1 MKKLLLMLMFTGA
14 FLWTTTTV
22 NELLAQEMTELTVPD
37 YSYGV
42 IGATTGTVTYWGIT
56 NPGPYGEKST
66 RGEEKPYDVFF
77 AHGWRWWQYV
87 VNEFRCRDF
96 PDFNF
101 PGLHGYG
108 FTSYGAC
115 PPSYPDIG
123 DMASWGGAIVE
134 PASRQMWSLAGAANN
149 DYGPTEPY
157 YIGPFGYPPSSIW
170 GSVQAYCYLRKIVT
184 VQSTGSLQDGDPVD
198 IKASLTSQ
206 GVFGG
211 DGDISDIGVLFLNK
225 LSEIPWYKWLMG
237 REYLATTD
245 VDDILGNSQ
254 FMNNMVGN
262 LVIYLNNTADTTAT
276 VAIGDTIVVE
286 VAFNNEIKL
295 DNPEIRSNGESEGW
309 VGERP
314 AELFPNRVYATNDSI
329 KNMIKK
335 HGNSLTYDLVCLTP
349 GAFLEPLPVNGPNTD
364 EDKDGISDA
373 REKGPDGNDD
383 SFDGNTDGTP
393 DFEQANV
400 ASFHTYDGQNY
411 VTLVVPEGTE
421 LSQLIVTDNPSP
433 LDAPA
438 DTDLYYGFFDFSIDG
453 LDLGESIIVTLI
465 LHNGVPVEKYYK
477 YGMTPDDLTQHWYE
491 FTYDSETGAVISGN
505 VISLH
510 FTDGLRGDEDI
521 TVNGSIKEPGG
532 PSKSVTT
539 GMSEF
544 IGKKGAIVVY
554 PNPSTDYITLKTNN
568 IEPADDYILM
578 INSIDGKIMLEKLF
592 DIHDANQ
599 EIVIPI
605 NDFPNGIYMIS
616 LQRNN
621 LIYKSKL
628 IKLE

>member
-37 YSYGV
+37 YSYGAV
-42 IGATTGTVTYWGIT
+42 GAGTGTVTYWGIT

-66 RGEEKPYDVFF
+66 RGEERPYDVFF

-115 PPSYPDIG
+115 PPMVPDIG
-123 DMASWGGAIVE
+123 DMASWGGVVVE
-134 PASRQMWSLAGAANN
+134 SASRQMWSLAGAVNN
-149 DYGPTEPY
+149 DNGPTEPY
-157 YIGPFGYPPSSIW
+157 VFILTYPPSSIW
-170 GSVQAYCYLRKIVT
+170 GRVQTYCYLRKIVI

-198 IKASLTSQ
+198 IEASLTSQ

-225 LSEIPWYKWLMG
+225 LSERPWLVYGGFG
-237 REYLATTD
+237 REYLGWGD
-245 VDDILGNSQ
+245 VADILGNHN
-254 FMNNMVGN
+254 FMNNMLGN

-295 DNPEIRSNGESEGW
+295 DNPGIRDPGESEGW
-309 VGERP
+309 IGERP
-314 AELFPNRVYATNDSI
+314 ADLFTNRVYATNDSI
-329 KNMIKK
+329 RNMIKK
-335 HGNSLTYDLVCLTP
+335 HGNSLTYNLTCLTP
-349 GAFLEPLPVNGPNTD
+349 GAFLEPLPDDGPNTD
-364 EDKDGISDA
+364 EDMDGISDA

-383 SFDGNTDGTP
+383 SYDGNTDGLP
-393 DFEQANV
+393 DYQQVNV
-400 ASFHTYDGQNY
+400 SSFHTYDGQDY

-433 LDAPA
+433 LDAPT
-438 DTDLYYGFFDFSIDG
+438 DTDFNYGFFDFSIDG
-453 LDLGESIIVTLI
+453 LEPGEAITVTLI
-465 LHNGVPVEKYYK
+465 LHNAVSVDKYYK
-477 YGMTPDDLTQHWYE
+477 YGMTPDDPTPHWYE
-491 FTYDSETGAVISGN
+491 FMYDGQTGAAISGN
-505 VISLH
+505 VIDLY

-532 PSKSVTT
+532 PSKSITT
-539 GMSEF
+539 GTPYLAEKSE
-544 IGKKGAIVVY
+544 IIIY
-554 PNPSTDYITLKTNN
+554 PNPAGEYIIMQLNN
-568 IEPADDYILM
+568 ILPANDYILR
-578 INSIDGKIMLEKLF
+578 INSIDGKMMQEKLL

-605 NDFPNGIYMIS
+605 NDFPNGIFMIS
-616 LQRNN
+616 LHRNN
-621 LIYKSKL
+621 LIYKSKF